1 MVISGSKSEY
11 NFSTIASTPL
21 KADISSLLSVPDSTI
36 FEDVEKFQEGLKG
49 VKPIAKVQKQEEFAE
64 EMGETTLE
72 RVNFI
77 NKNFNKIVEGLI
89 GAKMNVFFD
98 ENNEFKKCE

>member
-1 MVISGSKSEY
+1 
-11 NFSTIASTPL
+11 
-21 KADISSLLSVPDSTI
+21 
-36 FEDVEKFQEGLKG
+36 
-49 VKPIAKVQKQEEFAE
+49 
-64 EMGETTLE
+64 MGETTLE